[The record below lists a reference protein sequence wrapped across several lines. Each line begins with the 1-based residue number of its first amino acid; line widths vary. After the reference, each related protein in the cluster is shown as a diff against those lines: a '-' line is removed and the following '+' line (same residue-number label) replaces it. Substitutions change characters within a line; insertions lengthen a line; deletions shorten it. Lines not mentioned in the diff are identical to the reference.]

1 MKRISCIQLLI
12 VKTRINPAGFTL
24 TELLVVISIIAV
36 LMAIITPVLRNSR
49 QQAKTVLCSSNI
61 RQLTMV
67 LLQYEIEN
75 KTFPYGFYDA
85 PNLPA
90 PPEGYSGFIQYDR
103 TGWWWLNYTRGFYIK
118 TDERNTIVKC
128 PSKYVKDSKLNK
140 DILCGNY
147 GVNLSVCK
155 SSDDGIP
162 LKMSDITKPSET
174 LLIAD
179 SGYAIIG
186 WRHAADIPPTFTHK
200 TQIENTYIPGLSINK
215 NKTLL
220 AVQKA
225 EALYGRHHNK
235 TVNAGF
241 ADGHMQIMKAEEF
254 LVEKTGE
261 SYKNKVPLWEP
272 NKSISQR

>member
-24 TELLVVISIIAV
+24 TELLVVISVIAILLAV
-36 LMAIITPVLRNSR
+36 ISPVLRNSR
-49 QQAKTVLCSSNI
+49 QRAKTVLCSSNI

-75 KTFPYGFYDA
+75 KTFPYGFYNS
-85 PNLPA
+85 PNLL
-90 PPEGYSGFIQYDR
+90 PPREGYSGFIQYDR
-103 TGWWWLNYTRGFYIK
+103 TGWWWLNYIKGIYIK

-128 PSKYVKDSKLNK
+128 PSKFVRNSLLNK

-147 GVNLSVCK
+147 GVNLSICK
-155 SSDDGIP
+155 SLDDGKP
-162 LKMSDITKPSET
+162 LRMNDIVKPSET

-186 WRHAADIPPTFTHK
+186 WRHATDIPPAFTHK

-220 AVQKA
+220 AVQKSDA
-225 EALYGRHHNK
+225 IYGRHHNK

-241 ADGHMQIMKAEEF
+241 ADGHAQIMKAEDF
-254 LVEKTGE
+254 IVEKSGE

-272 NKSISQR
+272 DKSISQR